1 MELLALR
8 VRVTEDDAAR
18 LLTKV
23 PPDELPVKELT
34 VRFTSEG
41 VVAEGK
47 YPTLMLAVPFKMV
60 WRLDVSE
67 GKVRA
72 HLASIDFYGVPA
84 GPFRGM
90 ILNMVQ
96 EEAERLEGVTRNG
109 ETILVDL
116 AAAAAGLGFPV
127 KLTPREIQHE
137 AGAVVFV
144 AGE

>member
-1 MELLALR
+1 MEVLALR
-8 VRVTEDDAAR
+8 VRVTDDDMAR
-18 LLTKV
+18 LVQRV
-23 PPDELPVKELT
+23 PADELPVKDLT
-34 VRFTSEG
+34 VRFTPEG
-41 VVAEGK
+41 MVAEGK
-47 YPTLMLAVPFKMV
+47 YPTLMLAVPFRMA
-60 WRLDVSE
+60 WRLDVVE

-72 HLASIDFYGVPA
+72 NLVNIDFFGVPA

-96 EEAERLEGVTRNG
+96 EEIERLEGVTRNG

-127 KLTPREIQHE
+127 TIAPREIQHE